1 MVERIEEEQ
10 QTQTTERTILIVDD
24 DAGMCETLAD
34 ILEIKGYSVDTAQD
48 GRMALQMLRQRDYDL
63 ILIDIMMPGM
73 NGVETLQQIK
83 TINPKVLTLIMTG
96 HSQLEGFV
104 SEALWSGVD
113 GVLYKPFEI
122 DDVLAVIERRE
133 QDEAELPIID
143 LRGYEID
150 PAVVDLV
157 PEEMARKYTLMP
169 LRAEKG
175 SLVVAMADPTNLYA
189 IEDLRVRTS
198 LSIKPVRAAR
208 EDIERALSRHYDQT
222 DELERQ
228 IEEITPLGVQRD
240 DLAESALTADLVA
253 QTPIARAVQLMVRQ
267 AVRDHA
273 SDIHIEPQE
282 DRLRVRYRIDGVLH
296 DTMSLPLRVHAP
308 LLSRI
313 KVLSNLNIAERRRPQ
328 DGQFSVQLGNTSVDI
343 RVATINSVHGEMA
356 VLRVLDKSVSVLGF
370 SELGFLPDTQ
380 AQYERLLR
388 APWGIIL
395 VAGPTGSGKTS
406 TLYASLNQLDRD
418 ENKIITIEDP
428 VEYRF
433 EGISQVQVNRQAGID
448 FASGLRAAMRLDPNI
463 ILVGEIRDQETA
475 RTAVQ
480 ASLTGHLVFST
491 IHANDSVGTLLRLVD
506 LGVEPFLVTS
516 SLLAVLSQ
524 RLVRRVCT
532 RCAYERE
539 VTSAERAAYEE
550 VMGEERSH
558 FTYGAGCSYCADT
571 GYRGRVAVFEL
582 LVMNDEIRR
591 MVLRG
596 ANSDEIQQRA
606 LELGMR
612 TMLHD
617 GMLKVQQGVTTPT
630 EVLRNIFALH

>member
-1 MVERIEEEQ
+1 
-10 QTQTTERTILIVDD
+10 
-24 DAGMCETLAD
+24 MCETLAD

-48 GRMALQMLRQRDYDL
+48 GRIALQMLRKREYDL

-83 TINPKVLTLIMTG
+83 AINPRVLTLIMTG

-122 DDVLAVIERRE
+122 DDVISVIERRG
-133 QDEAELPIID
+133 QDTAELPVID

-150 PAVVDLV
+150 PAAVSLV
-157 PEEMARKYTLMP
+157 PEEMARKYTLIP
-169 LRAEKG
+169 LRVEKG
-175 SLVVAMADPTNLYA
+175 FLVVAMTDPTNLYA

-198 LSIKPVRAAR
+198 LSVKPLRATR
-208 EDIERALSRHYDQT
+208 EDIERAFARQYDQSG
-222 DELERQ
+222 ELERQ
-228 IEEITPLGVQRD
+228 IEEITPLSRQRD
-240 DLAESALTADLVA
+240 DLADERLSADIVA

-282 DRLRVRYRIDGVLH
+282 DLLRVRYRIDGVLH

-313 KVLSNLNIAERRRPQ
+313 KVLSSLNIAERRRPQ

-343 RVATINSVHGEMA
+343 RVATINTVHGEMA

-370 SELGFLPDTQ
+370 SELGFLPDMQ
-380 AQYERLLR
+380 EQYERLLR

-433 EGISQVQVNRQAGID
+433 AGITQVQVNRQAGID
-448 FASGLRAAMRLDPNI
+448 FASGLRAAMRLDPDI
-463 ILVGEIRDQETA
+463 MLVGEIRDQETA

-480 ASLTGHLVFST
+480 ASLTGHLVFAT
-491 IHANDSVGTLLRLVD
+491 IHANDSVGTILRLVD

-524 RLVRRVCT
+524 RLVRRVCSH
-532 RCAYERE
+532 CAHERE

-550 VMGEERSH
+550 VLGEERTH
-558 FTYGAGCSYCADT
+558 FTYGAGCNYCADT

-582 LVMNDEIRR
+582 LVMNDDIRR
-591 MVLRG
+591 MVLHE

-612 TMLHD
+612 TMLRD
-617 GMLKVQQGVTTPT
+617 GMLKVKQGLTTPT
-630 EVLRNIFALH
+630 EVLKNIFALH